1 MPTERYQ
8 APYGKLDAAD
18 GAVKALTVLHL
29 MKWARRWVIWLPI
42 AFIISML
49 DPVMAP
55 LKWWAL
61 GFAGASLAFIL
72 LTSFFLRRKTTSVRA
87 HVVDVEAKI
96 HEWQDMD
103 EDEVIDLKPIGGP
116 DER

>member
-8 APYGKLDAAD
+8 APDGAMDAAA

-29 MKWARRWVIWLPI
+29 AKWARRWVVWLPI
-42 AFIISML
+42 AFILSLL

-61 GFAGASLAFIL
+61 GLAGVSLAFIL
-72 LTSFFLRRKTTSVRA
+72 LTSLLLRRKTVAMRGP
-87 HVVDVEAKI
+87 
-96 HEWQDMD
+96 
-103 EDEVIDLKPIGGP
+103 VIDADARIHNEEEMDGELIELERLPKP
-116 DER
+116 